1 MPSVAVLAAD
11 GFETIECLT
20 MVDVMRRGGVRAT
33 LVSIMPTREVVSS
46 LQIPVTC
53 DALFDEINFDEYDC
67 VVLPGGLPG
76 ATNLRADQRVCDV
89 VCEFAATKHVAAIC
103 AAPFILGELDL
114 LEGRHATCFPGFEK
128 SFPEGAYTGEKVTQD
143 GNIITA
149 SGMAQSLPFALE
161 LLRTLAGDKAVE
173 KVAEGIQL
181 RFWLRNRHAASSS
194 CAKLV
199 MTFASFLPISM
210 KRRTMARRRLHL
222 SSAWHEPKPP
232 PSPPSMPSPTS

>member
-1 MPSVAVLAAD
+1 MPNVAVLAAD

-53 DALFDEINFDEYDC
+53 DALFDEINFEEYDC
-67 VVLPGGLPG
+67 IVLPGGLPG

-103 AAPFILGELDL
+103 AAPSILGELGL
-114 LEGRHATCFPGFEK
+114 LVGRRATCFPGFEESLPAGTYAGGK
-128 SFPEGAYTGEKVTQD
+128 TVVTD

-149 SGMAQSLPFALE
+149 SAMGQALPFALAV
-161 LLRTLAGDKAVE
+161 LGDIAGEKAVE
-173 KVAEGIQL
+173 KVREGIQL
-181 RFWLRNRHAASSS
+181 
-194 CAKLV
+194 
-199 MTFASFLPISM
+199 
-210 KRRTMARRRLHL
+210 
-222 SSAWHEPKPP
+222 
-232 PSPPSMPSPTS
+232 